1 MFPTKYLQTELGLL
15 WIPLLI
21 AALAWSIK
29 HCIFLSQIPLH
40 VNWKWLGVPTNTL
53 YLSVRWVECSD
64 GSDKIECC
72 KFIYICGPESC
83 FLSQLDKCHSWF
95 KLELTAFQHHAVN
108 LCRWKIQS
116 DPSCLL
122 CHTRPCTVHHILN
135 CFPTALNQERY
146 TWHHE
151 SILTLSKTFKH
162 NLSSG
167 ATLYT
172 ADLPGLQYGLPVLN
186 QMLHCN

>member
-1 MFPTKYLQTELGLL
+1 MFRCSNNHTSYTCQWGD
-15 WIPLLI
+15 
-21 AALAWSIK
+21 
-29 HCIFLSQIPLH
+29 
-40 VNWKWLGVPTNTL
+40 
-53 YLSVRWVECSD
+53 VECSD

-72 KFIYICGPESC
+72 KFIYICGLESC

-95 KLELTAFQHHAVN
+95 ELELTAFQHHAVN

-135 CFPTALNQERY
+135 CFPTALNQKRY

-151 SILTLSKTFKH
+151 SILTHLSITFKH
-162 NLSSG
+162 NFHRG
-167 ATLYT
+167 PLYT
-172 ADLPGLQYGLPVLN
+172 LLTFQASEPLKTPLWLCLSHWFLQLLD
-186 QMLHCN
+186 QTWSSSKERMSKFWSLLSL